1 MTRSQRITRDVLATL
16 LANRGRAVLMG
27 LALVVGVGTLS
38 AVVAVGQGTRARVME
53 AVQRHGM
60 DMIMVRSGGAVQV
73 FAPRADQ
80 GIAGL
85 TEGDARAIEAEIPG
99 VVMASA
105 VQNQRGFD
113 VVAGDRSVT
122 TRVFGVE
129 PQWLEIRRWGVAEG
143 DFFSDA
149 DLTSLSRVA
158 FLGHGVAR
166 ELFPGGGAVGQTIRV
181 ANEPYEV
188 RGVAIEMG
196 ASAGGDDWDDRIV
209 IPFTTSSRRLF
220 GRPHL
225 EQIVI
230 RVSDAGRVD
239 ATAERIRELLRVRHG
254 IAAGMEDDFFVRE
267 PEAVEDAALDPART
281 LSALLVALA
290 MMALLAGGLV
300 VMNTML
306 TAVSQR
312 AHEIGLRRA
321 LGARAEDISRQ
332 FLLETGLV
340 AVVAALVGAVLG
352 VLVAGVLGVAGVAAV
367 RITWLPF
374 VLSVVA
380 CVAIALVFGT
390 HPARKAA
397 RIDPAVT
404 LREGRT

>member
-16 LANRGRAVLMG
+16 MANRGRAVLMG
-27 LALVVGVGTLS
+27 LALVVGVATLS
-38 AVVAVGQGTRARVME
+38 AVVAIGEGTRARVME
-53 AVQRHGM
+53 AVARHGM

-85 TEGDARAIEAEIPG
+85 SFEDVRAIEAEVPG

-105 VQNQRGFD
+105 VQNQRGID
-113 VVAGDRSVT
+113 VVFQDRSVT

-129 PQWLEIRRWGVAEG
+129 ADWLEIRRWGVAEG
-143 DFFSDA
+143 DFLSDA
-149 DLTSLSRVA
+149 DVASLARVA

-166 ELFPGGGAVGQTIRV
+166 QLFPGGGAVGQTIRV

-209 IPFTTSSRRLF
+209 IPATTSARRLF
-220 GRPHL
+220 GRPYL
-225 EQIVI
+225 EQIVF
-230 RVSDAGRVD
+230 RVSDPGQVAVV
-239 ATAERIRELLRVRHG
+239 AERTRELLRVRHG
-254 IAAGMEDDFFVRE
+254 IAPGMEDDFFVRE
-267 PEAVEDAALDPART
+267 PEAVEDAALDPSRT
-281 LSALLVALA
+281 LNALLVAV
-290 MMALLAGGLV
+290 ALLALLAAGLV

-321 LGARAEDISRQ
+321 LGARAGDISRQ
-332 FLLETGLV
+332 FLLET
-340 AVVAALVGAVLG
+340 AVVAGMAAVLGALVG
-352 VLVAGVLGVAGVAAV
+352 VLVAALLGALGVAAV
-367 RITWLPF
+367 RITWHPF
-374 VLSVVA
+374 VFSIVA
-380 CVAIALVFGT
+380 CVAVALAFGT
-390 HPARKAA
+390 QPARRAA

-404 LREGRT
+404 LREGRA